1 MKSTDERIKQL
12 SQEWFLTEPLL
23 FAALCTHALRP
34 NHDMRCDM
42 RCGKGVI
49 EYNPER
55 LAHLDD
61 DHLALRLK
69 AEVVRIILKHPYQ
82 RQPYNPRRD
91 VMHLSSDLTLCDN
104 LHGLDTVGLEPPHL
118 FALPHNQSYEQY
130 YTQLLPIVT
139 GNEGDDD
146 MPAMPMALP
155 DGDMEMQPGGDGGDG
170 TPMSGSSTG
179 VTDALLDADAGAA
192 LWQEDELMSEKVNR
206 EIENAQRTNQW
217 GSIKG
222 DLRQLIESSLVSQQ
236 NFRAILSQF
245 RASILSVKRHL
256 TRMRPNRR
264 YGFDAM
270 GSQYAY
276 STRLLVAVDVSGS
289 VREDD
294 LRRFLA
300 VINRFFKQGIE
311 VIEVIQFD
319 AKITTPEPQVMKQAM
334 RNLHVTGRGG
344 TNFQPAI
351 DFYYDHPEYDGLVFL
366 TDGYAA
372 VPKLPADKAHKPLA
386 WILTT
391 TGADGDRLAH
401 LGSVVRITGI

>member
-1 MKSTDERIKQL
+1 MMTVGDRIKTL
-12 SQEWFLTEPLL
+12 SQDWFLTEPLL
-23 FAALCTHALRP
+23 FAVLCTHAIKR
-34 NHDMRCDM
+34 NDNMGCDM

-55 LAHLDD
+55 LEHFDD
-61 DHLALRLK
+61 NQLALRLK

-91 VMHLSSDLTLCDN
+91 VMRLSSDLTLCDN
-104 LHGLDTVGLEPPHL
+104 LDGMDTIGLEPPRI
-118 FALPHNQSYEQY
+118 FDIERDQAFEQY
-130 YTQLLPIVT
+130 YSLMAGQVLQLEQNADADGIPIDMDLPSS
-139 GNEGDDD
+139 GQGDGSEGDITKS
-146 MPAMPMALP
+146 ML
-155 DGDMEMQPGGDGGDG
+155 E
-170 TPMSGSSTG
+170 
-179 VTDALLDADAGAA
+179 ADAGAS
-192 LWQEDELMSEKVNR
+192 LWEEDELMSEKVNH
-206 EIENAQRTNQW
+206 EIETAQRTNQW
-217 GSIKG
+217 GSLGG
-222 DLRQLIESSLVSQQ
+222 DLKALIESTLVSKQ

-245 RASILSVKRHL
+245 RASILSTKRHL

-289 VREDD
+289 VPDEDI
-294 LRRFLA
+294 RKFLA

-311 VIEVIQFD
+311 RIEVIEFD
-319 AKITTPEPQVMKQAM
+319 SKITTEKPILLKQASNSI
-334 RNLHVTGRGG
+334 RVTGRGG

-351 DFYYDHPEYDGLVFL
+351 DYYYEHEEYDGLVFL

-372 VPKLPADKAHKPLA
+372 KPVVPDDKRHKPLA

-391 TGADGDRLAH
+391 NGGNEDNLKPFGP
-401 LGSVVRITGI
+401 VVRITGL

>member
-1 MKSTDERIKQL
+1 MMTVGDRIKTL
-12 SQEWFLTEPLL
+12 SQDWFLTEPLL
-23 FAALCTHALRP
+23 FAVLCTHAIKR
-34 NHDMRCDM
+34 NDNMGCDM

-55 LAHLDD
+55 LEHFDD
-61 DHLALRLK
+61 NQLALRLK

-91 VMHLSSDLTLCDN
+91 VMRLSSDLTLCDN
-104 LHGLDTVGLEPPHL
+104 LDGMDTIGLEPPSI
-118 FALPHNQSYEQY
+118 FDIERDQAFEQY
-130 YTQLLPIVT
+130 YSLMAGQVLQLEQNADADGIPIDMDLPSSSQ
-139 GNEGDDD
+139 GDGSEGDITKS
-146 MPAMPMALP
+146 ML
-155 DGDMEMQPGGDGGDG
+155 E
-170 TPMSGSSTG
+170 
-179 VTDALLDADAGAA
+179 ADAGAS
-192 LWQEDELMSEKVNR
+192 LWEEDELMSEKVNH
-206 EIENAQRTNQW
+206 EIETAQRTNQW
-217 GSIKG
+217 GSLGG
-222 DLRQLIESSLVSQQ
+222 DLKALIESTLVSKQ

-245 RASILSVKRHL
+245 RASILSTKRHL

-289 VREDD
+289 VPDEDI
-294 LRRFLA
+294 RKFLA

-311 VIEVIQFD
+311 RIEVIEFD
-319 AKITTPEPQVMKQAM
+319 SKITTEKPILLKQATKSI
-334 RNLHVTGRGG
+334 HVTGRGG

-351 DFYYDHPEYDGLVFL
+351 DFYYEHEEYDGLVFL

-372 VPKLPADKAHKPLA
+372 TPKVPDDKRHKPLA

-391 TGADGDRLAH
+391 NGGNEDNLKPFGP
-401 LGSVVRITGI
+401 VVRITGL